1 MATVPFSRER
11 ISGSCAPSCLTFSW
25 NTLALNKSAYVQISE
40 LIRLC
45 QLDIET
51 AFAGTRSPTETM
63 MMMIRH
69 VITRDIIITQPMN
82 NEKQGRHLRP
92 VAVMAVRCKFLGIH
106 NRSVRL
112 IDSDHV
118 ANSDRRISDAVP
130 SRNGV
135 LLYSNFAGKRR
146 VFNIPTSCDVRQMF
160 SLLICWRNEYAR

>member
-1 MATVPFSRER
+1 MSDFFMECVSAEQ
-11 ISGSCAPSCLTFSW
+11 
-25 NTLALNKSAYVQISE
+25 SAYLQTSE
-40 LIRLC
+40 LIHLC

-51 AFAGTRSPTETM
+51 AFAGTRSPTEM
-63 MMMIRH
+63 MMMIRQ

-146 VFNIPTSCDVRQMF
+146 VFNIPTSYDVRQMF
-160 SLLICWRNEYAR
+160 FLLICSRNEYAR